1 MAEKKRGL
9 GRGLSALLPG
19 GPPASVTQP
28 SSPSAHPSH
37 SAQPPSSTQPSSSTH
52 ESQPAATAS
61 VSPFASTS
69 IAPAPPRSRVYF
81 AAGIEDLYPSPEQ
94 PRRKFDEA
102 KLTELADSIK
112 VHGII
117 VPLVVRPR
125 PSKDGAGYYLIAGE
139 RRWRAAQRAGL
150 HEVPVVVQDVAEGE
164 ALERALV
171 ENLQRADLGP
181 LEEAAAY
188 QRLVDEFGLTQDA
201 IAERIGKDRSTVANA
216 IRLLKLPLP
225 VRQLVEDERLSMGP
239 ARALLSL
246 EDAQSIERAARTV
259 VDKQLS
265 VRATEALV
273 KKTRSDAT
281 TPPRPPPKPVPTKSA
296 SVRDLEERLTR
307 ALGGPVTIT
316 EDEPGKAGHIE
327 IRYLNLDH
335 LDRLLDRLL

>member
-19 GPPASVTQP
+19 GPPVSVTQA
-28 SSPSAHPSH
+28 PSAPAAPSH
-37 SAQPPSSTQPSSSTH
+37 A
-52 ESQPAATAS
+52 EPAATAS
-61 VSPFASTS
+61 VSPLAQTM
-69 IAPAPPRSRVYF
+69 AAAPPRSRTYF

-94 PRRKFDEA
+94 PRRKFDET
-102 KLTELADSIK
+102 KLGELADSIK

-125 PSKDGAGYYLIAGE
+125 PSKDGGGYYLIAGE

-150 HEVPVVVQDVAEGE
+150 HEVPVVVQDVEEGA

-188 QRLVDEFGLTQDA
+188 QRLVDEFGLSQDA
-201 IAERIGKDRSTVANA
+201 IAQRIGKDRSTVANA

-225 VRQLVEDERLSMGP
+225 VRQLVEDERLSMGH

-246 EDAQSIERAARTV
+246 DDAQSIERAARAV

-273 KKTRSDAT
+273 KKTRTDAV
-281 TPPRPPPKPVPTKSA
+281 TPPRPPKPVPTKSA

>member
-1 MAEKKRGL
+1 MADKKRGL

-19 GPPASVTQP
+19 GPPAIGSNTPPRAP
-28 SSPSAHPSH
+28 STTTPSPRD
-37 SAQPPSSTQPSSSTH
+37 SSST
-52 ESQPAATAS
+52 SPTSNPAVNAS

-69 IAPAPPRSRVYF
+69 IAAAQPRSRTYF

-102 KLTELADSIK
+102 KLTELAASIK

-117 VPLVVRPR
+117 TPLVVRPR
-125 PSKDGAGYYLIAGE
+125 PGQAGGYFLIAGE

-150 HEVPVVVQDVAEGE
+150 HEVPVVVQDVEEGE

-188 QRLVDEFGLTQDA
+188 QRLADEFGLTQDA

-216 IRLLKLPLP
+216 IRLLKLPAP
-225 VRQLVEDERLSMGP
+225 VRQLVEDERLSMGH
-239 ARALLSL
+239 ARALLALDDHTSM
-246 EDAQSIERAARTV
+246 ERAARTV

-273 KKTRSDAT
+273 KKTRTDAE
-281 TPPRPPPKPVPTKSA
+281 TPARPPKPIPTKSA

-316 EDEPGKAGHIE
+316 EDEPGKAGRIE
-327 IRYLNLDH
+327 IRYMNLDH